1 MLIGHA
7 EQQRAFLSAFDGE
20 RAHHA
25 WLLAGPPG
33 IGKAAFALAAATHR
47 LAVAAGPADGIAR
60 DRLKVDPD
68 HRVARLMRTPEQAFD
83 QRPHPDFRLL
93 ERVPNEKTG
102 KLNAQILIDQIR
114 KVQGVFQSKPSYSD
128 WRVVVIDSVDEVR
141 EGAANALLKTL
152 EEPPPK
158 TLLLLVSHA
167 PGRLLPTI
175 RSRCRTL
182 RFKPLSEA
190 EVSEVLANELP
201 DVSVTERSAL
211 AKLAEGSPGRAM
223 RFAGLDVAGL
233 DAALDNL
240 AGSASATAALSLA
253 RSLAGKTAQPRY
265 EAFLE
270 LAPAYLAKAARQRHG
285 AALAHTLSLWE
296 RASSLATEALP
307 LSLDPQAVSF
317 ELATLVGGLRG

>member
-1 MLIGHA
+1 MLIGHLA
-7 EQQRAFLSAFDGE
+7 QQQEFLAAFDGE

-25 WLLAGPPG
+25 WLLSGPQG
-33 IGKAAFALAAATHR
+33 IGKATFAFAAATHR
-47 LAVAAGPADGIAR
+47 LAVAAGPAEGIAR
-60 DRLKVDPD
+60 DRLQVEPK
-68 HRVARLMRTPEQAFD
+68 HRVARLMRPPEQAFD
-83 QRPHPDFRLL
+83 ERPHPDFRLL
-93 ERVPNEKTG
+93 ERVANGKTG

-182 RFKPLSEA
+182 RFQPLADADVAQVIAMEKPELDPSER
-190 EVSEVLANELP
+190 
-201 DVSVTERSAL
+201 TAL
-211 AKLAEGSPGRAM
+211 ITLAEGSPGRAL

-233 DAALDNL
+233 DTTLADLAAS
-240 AGSASATAALSLA
+240 GSSAIALRLA
-253 RSLAGKTAQPRY
+253 RSLAGKAAQPRF

-270 LAPAYLAKAARQRHG
+270 LAPAYLAKSARQRRG
-285 AALAHTLSLWE
+285 AALSHALSLWE
-296 RASSLATEALP
+296 RAQTLANDALP

-317 ELATLVGGLRG
+317 ELATLVGRLKA

>member
-1 MLIGHA
+1 MLVGHL
-7 EQQRAFLSAFDGE
+7 EQQRQFLAAFGGE

-47 LAVAAGPADGIAR
+47 LATAAGPSEGIAT
-60 DRLKVDPD
+60 DSLAVDPD
-68 HRVARLMRTPEQAFD
+68 HRVARLMRQPEKAYD

-93 ERVPNEKTG
+93 ERIPNEKTG

-114 KVQGVFQSKPSYSD
+114 AFQAVFQNRPSYSD
-128 WRVVVIDSVDEVR
+128 WRVVIIDSVDDVR

-152 EEPPPK
+152 EEPPPN
-158 TLLLLVSHA
+158 TVLLLVSHS

-182 RFKPLSEA
+182 RFKPLSDS
-190 EVSEVLANELP
+190 EVAEVLAAELP
-201 DVSVTERSAL
+201 DLSASERTAL

-223 RFAGLDVAGL
+223 RFAGLDVAAL
-233 DAALDNL
+233 DAALDDL
-240 AGSASATAALSLA
+240 AGSHSAGRALDLA
-253 RSLAGKTAQPRY
+253 RSLAGKTAQPRF

-270 LAPAYLAKAARQRHG
+270 LAPAYLARAARQRTG
-285 AALAHTLSLWE
+285 ASLAHTLSLWE
-296 RASSLATEALP
+296 RANSIASDALP
-307 LSLDPQAVSF
+307 LSLEPQAVAF
-317 ELATLVGGLRG
+317 ELATLVGELHA